1 MSTIETSPGHE
12 LDPVVAA
19 ATAGDE
25 SAFSELVHRYEAELH
40 AHCYRMLRSHADSE
54 DVTQETFPRAW
65 RSRASFQGC
74 SPFRVWLHRIATNSC
89 LTALERRTRRREAD
103 RATDLTPSPTRLL
116 EGIPATEAGPDDD
129 IVSKESVEL
138 VLRALRHL
146 PPAQRAV
153 VFLRDVLGWSARD
166 TAELLDTSLASV
178 TSVHQRARAKL
189 RKLLPERRLEW
200 STWSAA
206 TTDRRALLG
215 HYLDTAERKDVF
227 ATVLPN
233 DSRSTP
239 QPELQWLGAPCDRRA
254 STRQEAPA
262 A

>member
-54 DVTQETFPRAW
+54 DVTQETFLRAW
-65 RSRASFQGC
+65 RSRASFQGR
-74 SPFRVWLHRIATNSC
+74 SSFRVWLHRIATNSC

-103 RATDLTPSPTRLL
+103 RGTDLTPSPTRLL

-153 VFLRDVLGWSARD
+153 VFLRDRARMVGKGHRRAAGYQPRLGDERPP
-166 TAELLDTSLASV
+166 E
-178 TSVHQRARAKL
+178 RARAKL

-206 TTDRRALLG
+206 TMDRRALLG
-215 HYLDTAERKDVF
+215 HYPRHGRAKGRIR
-227 ATVLPN
+227 N
-233 DSRSTP
+233 
-239 QPELQWLGAPCDRRA
+239 GAA
-254 STRQEAPA
+254 
-262 A
+262 